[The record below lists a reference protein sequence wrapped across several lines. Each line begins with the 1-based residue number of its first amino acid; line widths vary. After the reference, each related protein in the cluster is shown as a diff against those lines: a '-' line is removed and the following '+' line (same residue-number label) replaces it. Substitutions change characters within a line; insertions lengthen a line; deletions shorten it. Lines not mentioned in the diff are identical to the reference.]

1 MKLSEIKL
9 TPLIETLRL
18 EKIDD
23 NIYFTSPVYKNRISN
38 SRLGLLNPAQGGD
51 PDKFFT
57 GFKQS
62 FNASFAL
69 GKVIAA

>member
-1 MKLSEIKL
+1 MKLEEIKL
-9 TPLIETLRL
+9 EPLIDTLRI

-23 NIYFTSPVYKNRISN
+23 KIYFTSSVYKNRISN
-38 SRLGLLNPAQGGD
+38 SRLSLLNPNQDGT
-51 PDKFFT
+51 PEKFFS

-69 GKVIAA
+69 GKFIAA